1 MLSFTPSLIYLV
13 IPQKLIEK
21 LKSYILRFEEPE
33 ITKQIINNERS
44 LICLKLNDLS
54 NLFYDMEQALNC
66 FDQFFITK
74 ESVCEKM
81 ADELLLNV
89 CSPCPF
95 YADCVRKNHPKRKD
109 LLKLINIGISKETVS
124 IIDLSRDFSSYC
136 YSVNN
141 MVCEINKLISAYLQK
156 NSEHTQIKE
165 QKRLISSQAGAVGE
179 VLRNLAFDLS
189 YAIDF
194 SLPKEKKIFN
204 NLAEKGILPRQ
215 IVCFGKEFHILFSKE
230 KVNFTKVCLILSE
243 IIGEQ
248 IRLNRKCEV
257 LNGILAVFTKAPIF
271 DASFGVAQ
279 IAKEGGAVCGDS
291 HSLTRINEGCFI
303 VSLCDGMGSGDKAYK
318 NSHTAITLFETLYK
332 SGLSK
337 QGSLDLANKMLSAC
351 SNESFSSLDSAIID
365 LFSGH
370 CDIIKIGATYG
381 FLISAN
387 NVRVLE
393 NKSLPLGILE
403 EVVPDMFSI
412 EQTEGDML
420 VIISDGISDAFFSST
435 DTVEFLEREVTRN
448 PQTLA
453 DKLLNYALTQSN
465 GIASDDMTAIVVKIY
480 KRQVS

>member
-1 MLSFTPSLIYLV
+1 MF
-13 IPQKLIEK
+13 
-21 LKSYILRFEEPE
+21 
-33 ITKQIINNERS
+33 IN
-44 LICLKLNDLS
+44 
-54 NLFYDMEQALNC
+54 
-66 FDQFFITK
+66 
-74 ESVCEKM
+74 
-81 ADELLLNV
+81 
-89 CSPCPF
+89 
-95 YADCVRKNHPKRKD
+95 
-109 LLKLINIGISKETVS
+109 
-124 IIDLSRDFSSYC
+124 
-136 YSVNN
+136 
-141 MVCEINKLISAYLQK
+141 
-156 NSEHTQIKE
+156 
-165 QKRLISSQAGAVGE
+165 
-179 VLRNLAFDLS
+179 
-189 YAIDF
+189 
-194 SLPKEKKIFN
+194 
-204 NLAEKGILPRQ
+204 
-215 IVCFGKEFHILFSKE
+215 FH
-230 KVNFTKVCLILSE
+230 N
-243 IIGEQ
+243 
-248 IRLNRKCEV
+248 
-257 LNGILAVFTKAPIF
+257 
-271 DASFGVAQ
+271 
-279 IAKEGGAVCGDS
+279 
-291 HSLTRINEGCFI
+291 
-303 VSLCDGMGSGDKAYK
+303 K

-412 EQTEGDML
+412 ELTEGDML